1 MIPFRNKNNV
11 RKAAAKSRKGGQG
24 QPLPG
29 QFCFR
34 FDSAAAPVQQRAR
47 FSEAR
52 KQEVKVVR
60 EIGACLRCQLLKK
73 TVSTNHP
80 KEQLDEL

>member
-1 MIPFRNKNNV
+1 MISSRGKV
-11 RKAAAKSRKGGQG
+11 RKTAGKRRKGDQG
-24 QPLPG
+24 LPLPG

-34 FDSAAAPVQQRAR
+34 FNSATLPVQQRAR

-52 KQEVKVVR
+52 KQEVKAVR

-73 TVSTNHP
+73 TVNTNHP
-80 KEQLDEL
+80 KEQLD

>member
-1 MIPFRNKNNV
+1 MIPFINKDKV
-11 RKAAAKSRKGGQG
+11 SKTVVKSRKKGGQG

-47 FSEAR
+47 FSDAR
-52 KQEVKVVR
+52 KQEVKAVR

-80 KEQLDEL
+80 QEHLG